1 MGERKSAVHDD
12 EAFEREARAG
22 GQGFAREFWAYLMH
36 TKKWWIT
43 PIVVMLLLLAGLII
57 LGSTGAAPFIY
68 TLF

>member
-1 MGERKSAVHDD
+1 MGQNKSAVHECD
-12 EAFEREARAG
+12 EFEREAQTG
-22 GQGFAREFWAYLMH
+22 GQGLAADFWAYMMH

-43 PIVVMLLLLAGLII
+43 PIVVMLLLLAGLIV

>member
-1 MGERKSAVHDD
+1 MERKDVAGED
-12 EAFEREARAG
+12 FEREALSG
-22 GQGFAREFWAYLMH
+22 GQGLAREFWAYLMH

>member
-1 MGERKSAVHDD
+1 MDRNQSVSNDAE
-12 EAFEREARAG
+12 EFEREAQRG
-22 GQGFAREFWAYLMH
+22 GQGLAGDFWAYLMH

-43 PIVVMLLLLAGLII
+43 PIIVMLLLLAGLII

>member
-1 MGERKSAVHDD
+1 MGQHKSTVREHDD
-12 EAFEREARAG
+12 FEREALSG
-22 GQGFAREFWAYLMH
+22 GQGLAREFCAYLMH

-43 PIVVMLLLLAGLII
+43 PIVLMLLVLAGLII

>member
-1 MGERKSAVHDD
+1 MSQRKTARD
-12 EAFEREARAG
+12 EDTDFEREASG
-22 GQGFAREFWAYLMH
+22 GQGLAREFCAYLMH

-43 PIVVMLLLLAGLII
+43 PIVVMLLVLAGLIV

>member
-1 MGERKSAVHDD
+1 MERKDVAGED
-12 EAFEREARAG
+12 FEREALSG
-22 GQGFAREFWAYLMH
+22 GQGLAREFWGYLMH